1 MSSTKTNRTGAI
13 VSFILS
19 GLFIVTAWWVFTNR
33 QHLLD
38 QMTIWSYEPSSSV
51 STISDRVAF
60 TDKGKF
66 AFYATRPEV
75 SSQASFN
82 TQCPRQEVGS
92 PILGCYTGE
101 DRIYIYDIT
110 NEELDGMEEV
120 TAAHEMLH
128 AVWVR
133 TSEGDK
139 KSLEKQLREAYS
151 SIDDAELKERM
162 DYYERTEP
170 GEFINELHSILGTEI
185 TELSNELDAYY
196 AQYFDRDKVL
206 ALHQQYDSHYKALYA
221 RANELYPIMEALSAS
236 IETRSNAYDATAA
249 SLSADITAFNARA
262 ESGDFSSM
270 SQFYS
275 QRAVLVSRS
284 NALEA
289 ERVAINNDIAK
300 YDEYYKEYQ
309 EISSQIEVL
318 NDSMDSYNKIDA
330 GPSV

>member
-1 MSSTKTNRTGAI
+1 MSSTKTNKTGAI

-19 GLFIVTAWWVFTNR
+19 ALFIVTAWWVFTNR

-38 QMTIWSYEPSSSV
+38 QMTIWSYEPSGNV
-51 STISDRVAF
+51 AAISDRVAF

-66 AFYATRPEV
+66 AFYATKPEV
-75 SSQASFN
+75 SDQASFN

-133 TSEGDK
+133 TSESDK
-139 KSLEKQLREAYS
+139 KSLEKQLRAAYA

-170 GEFINELHSILGTEI
+170 GEFINELHSILGTEEVNLSS
-185 TELSNELDAYY
+185 ELQAYY
-196 AQYFDRDKVL
+196 NKFFDRGKVL
-206 ALHQQYDSHYKALYA
+206 ALHQNYDSHYKALYA
-221 RANELYPIMEALSAS
+221 RANELYPLMESLSAS
-236 IETRSNAYDATAA
+236 IDTRSTSYDLAA
-249 SLSADITAFNARA
+249 KQLSADITAFNTRA
-262 ESGDFSSM
+262 SNGSFTSM
-270 SQFYS
+270 SQFNS
-275 QRAVLVSRS
+275 QRASLVSRS

-289 ERVAINNDIAK
+289 ERTGINNDIATYDK
-300 YDEYYKEYQ
+300 YYSEYE
-309 EISSQIEVL
+309 EISKQIEVL
-318 NDSMDSYNKIDA
+318 NDSIDSYNQIDA

>member
-1 MSSTKTNRTGAI
+1 MSSTKTSRVGAI
-13 VSFILS
+13 LSFVLS
-19 GLFIVTAWWVFTNR
+19 GIFIVTAWWVFTNR
-33 QHLLD
+33 QFLLD
-38 QMTIWSYEPSSSV
+38 QLSVWSYEPTAAV
-51 STISDRVAF
+51 ETISDRVAF

-66 AFYATRPEV
+66 MFFVTHPEV
-75 SSQASFN
+75 SSQAQFN
-82 TQCPRQEVGS
+82 QQCPRQEVGS

-110 NEELDGMEEV
+110 NPKLDGMEEV

-128 AVWVR
+128 AVWAR
-133 TSEGDK
+133 MSED
-139 KSLEKQLREAYS
+139 EKQKLSEQLKAAYQTIS
-151 SIDDAELKERM
+151 NPELKTRM

-170 GEFINELHSILGTEI
+170 GEFVNELHSILGTEI
-185 TELSNELDAYY
+185 TELSDELDAYY

-249 SLSADITAFNARA
+249 SLSADITSFNARA
-262 ESGDFSSM
+262 ESGDFTSM

-289 ERVAINNDIAK
+289 ERVAINNDIAT